1 MDESKTDSL
10 KYLPKIHCPADVK
23 RLPEEALPELAQE
36 IRQTLIETVSKT
48 GGHLAPNLGVVE
60 LTIALHKVFTSPYD
74 KIVWDVGHQAYVH
87 KLLTGRYHEFSTLRT
102 EGGLSGFPRPCE
114 SEHDVFAGGH
124 SSTAL
129 SSALGIAR
137 ANLIKGNKNYTI
149 AVIGDGAFT
158 GGMVYEAMNN
168 VANSNTRLIVVLNN
182 NEMSISKNVGKLAE
196 YLAVIKSR
204 PQYFRLKAGTD
215 RFLRKIPLVG
225 KPFAAALFR
234 IKTFFKNQ
242 IYSSTIFEHFGFRYM
257 GPIDG
262 HNLPLLCD
270 ALQSAKESNYPIFL
284 HLRTVKGKGYEY
296 AEKDPCS
303 FHGISKFDVNSGEP
317 ITSGPNFSKEFGD
330 YLLEAAAKDRRI
342 CAITAAMTSGT
353 GLSGFAEHYPE
364 RFFDVGIAEQHA
376 VTFAGGLAKA
386 GMMPVFA
393 VYSAFLQRAYD
404 QIVHDG
410 TLQEQKVILAID
422 RAGFVGDD
430 GEMHHGLL
438 DVPFLNTIPGMT
450 IYSPSTYAEMRNAFY
465 KALYHQKNVVAVR
478 YYRGKELPLPE
489 DFSPS
494 FRSFD
499 LYGAEGAN
507 VLLVTYGR
515 LFSYA
520 CEAQKR
526 LAEEGIS
533 CAVLKLN
540 RIKPISEKAIDAATT
555 AEQIFFFEE
564 GEQIGGAGEH
574 FLSLLNMR
582 GWQGGY
588 TLTAV
593 PDTFVAHAS
602 VERLLEKLSLDAEGM
617 HRVVSEKM
625 QLKQKKILKEMLY
638 D

>member
-1 MDESKTDSL
+1 MDESKSEAL
-10 KYLPKIHCPADVK
+10 NYLPNIHCPADVK
-23 RLPEEALPELAQE
+23 QLPQEALPELAKE
-36 IRQTLIETVSKT
+36 IRQTLIDTVSKT
-48 GGHLAPNLGVVE
+48 GGHLASNLGVVE
-60 LTIALHKVFTSPYD
+60 LTIALHKTFNSPYD

-102 EGGLSGFPRPCE
+102 ENGISGFPRPCE

-129 SSALGIAR
+129 SAALGIAQ
-137 ANLIKGNKNYTI
+137 ANQIKGNKNYTI

-168 VANSNTRLIVVLNN
+168 VANSSSRLIVILNN
-182 NEMSISKNVGKLAE
+182 NEMSISRNVGKLAE

-204 PQYFRLKAGTD
+204 PQYFRLKATTD
-215 RFLRKIPLVG
+215 KVLKKIPIIGRPLASRIV
-225 KPFAAALFR
+225 R

-262 HNLPLLCD
+262 HNIPVLCD

-284 HLRTVKGKGYEY
+284 HLRTIKGKGYEH
-296 AEKDPCS
+296 AEKDPCG
-303 FHGISKFDVNSGEP
+303 FHGISRFDINSGEP

-330 YLLEAAAKDRRI
+330 YLVEAAAKDRRI

-353 GLSGFAEHYPE
+353 GLSAFAEHFPE

-376 VTFAGGLAKA
+376 VTFSCGLAKA
-386 GMMPVFA
+386 GMLPVFA

-410 TLQEQKVILAID
+410 TLQEQKIILAVD

-438 DVPFLNTIPGMT
+438 DVPFLNTIPGVT
-450 IYSPSTYAEMRNAFY
+450 VYSPSTYAEMRNAFY
-465 KALYHQKNVVAVR
+465 KSLYHQKGVVAVR
-478 YYRGKELPLPE
+478 YYRGKELPLPG

-494 FRSFD
+494 FRAFD
-499 LYGAEGAN
+499 LYGSEDAH
-507 VLLVTYGR
+507 VFLVTYGR

-540 RIKPISEKAIDAATT
+540 RIKPISQKAIDAVQT

-564 GEQIGGAGEH
+564 GEQLGGAGEH
-574 FLSLLNMR
+574 FLSLLNSH

-593 PDTFVAHAS
+593 PDSYAAHAS
-602 VERLLEKLSLDAEGM
+602 VERLLERFSLDAEGM
-617 HRVVSEKM
+617 HRVVREKM
-625 QLKQKKILKEMLY
+625 QIKQKKTFKGILY